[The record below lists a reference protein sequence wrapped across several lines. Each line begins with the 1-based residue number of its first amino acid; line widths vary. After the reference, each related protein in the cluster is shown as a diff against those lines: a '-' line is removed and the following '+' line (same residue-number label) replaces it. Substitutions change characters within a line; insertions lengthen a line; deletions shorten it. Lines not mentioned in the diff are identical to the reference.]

1 MATSNVKL
9 RSGEIVP
16 MSYPDDWSTEQVEQ
30 AIHEQF
36 PDEGKSQI
44 PSTPFN
50 PSSKPDE
57 GSDESPDEELQVP
70 EETGVFGA
78 YHDLQDLLGN
88 ALEKGGNFLHDIP
101 ENLNRIKKDASK
113 NGLSGVGHILGQ
125 LHAGNANLA
134 KSLVNTP
141 HDLFKYMLKKHLA
154 FDIPIPG
161 TKLGTSDLIPHI
173 PEDTGVEKALGLQAN
188 PERGDELTRAIPAIA
203 GGLQGAKSLVKG
215 GIKAFKGPDLHQ
227 AIRDTQKVVN
237 EATADAGKV
246 FDKVEAEVGK
256 RGLAHIPID
265 PAVIEHAEGFLPATK
280 ANKALLEKAKTGDYT
295 ALRKLQSDLRV
306 KAEKAM
312 SSALKAENDEGE
324 LIHETREDINQSIA
338 NHLKDTGHKDLAED
352 LQGTREKYR
361 DIKKTYFSSP
371 ALAKVFGASQ
381 KVPKNPLTLLS
392 EESTEMKKFMSKHP
406 EVEKAMVK
414 ALKHKRNMRLA
425 GKAAGLAV
433 SGATAGGTYKALSK

>member
-1 MATSNVKL
+1 MTHEVQLPNGSV
-9 RSGEIVP
+9 GVF
-16 MSYPDDWSTEQVEQ
+16 PDDMPDDQIEAVIQK
-30 AIHEQF
+30 QF
-36 PDEGKSQI
+36 PPTEKSQI
-44 PSTPFN
+44 EPTPFN
-50 PSSKPDE
+50 PKESQIPETPFNGMPPPKPERTGITAPLVDLAHALSQ
-57 GSDESPDEELQVP
+57 GGKDIVKFGHNVP
-70 EETGVFGA
+70 GNLEKIG
-78 YHDLQDLLGN
+78 QDL
-88 ALEKGGNFLHDIP
+88 EKHPLAGQ
-101 ENLNRIKKDASK
+101 
-113 NGLSGVGHILGQ
+113 GHILGQ
-125 LHAGNANLA
+125 LGAGAADLA
-134 KSLVNTP
+134 KSVVNTP

-173 PEDTGVEKALGLQAN
+173 PEDTGVEKALGLEAN
-188 PERGDELTRAIPAIA
+188 SERGDELTRAIPAIA

-414 ALKHKRNMRLA
+414 ALKHKRNMKLA